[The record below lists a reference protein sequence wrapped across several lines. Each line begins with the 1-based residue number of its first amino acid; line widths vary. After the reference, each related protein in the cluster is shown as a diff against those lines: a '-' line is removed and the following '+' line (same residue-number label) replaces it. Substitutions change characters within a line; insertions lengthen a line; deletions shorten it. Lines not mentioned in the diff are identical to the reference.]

1 LTRGRPGL
9 LPNVPRGR
17 EPGRARLCARPG
29 AMATAALLVL
39 GVMNGAGVTRYRA
52 DKVRVVHSKDEFYWG
67 DPGNSEASRFVG
79 ATNLAENLSWGW
91 HHPDGIYNTIPVGA
105 PLIDR
110 DMNIYLGS
118 DDAVRKFT
126 ASGDL
131 LWSYAPRGQ
140 LAAAPSLLLT
150 AVSGGRVAV
159 PGWDDVAL
167 DKMTEDELNPGAKTE
182 TELRPVF
189 EDDDGHG
196 GPKALGQVRVGDRLV
211 VRPGVGYHANGKE
224 YYRSGD
230 VGEVTQVIQ
239 GTGGEHKAMIRW
251 PRTQH
256 QSVAG
261 FSVLG
266 KRFLRVKR
274 EGKQATLPE
283 MLVGSTTS
291 GYVFALSL
299 ESGEEIWA
307 VQASDQIAGVK
318 GSVSGKDGIVV
329 AAAKRCTDRYCYKYR
344 NQTNPL
350 VPGNQMIWGL
360 LAADGSVAWSF
371 KPQSPVWNFVPQ
383 YGNGTV
389 MFSDFEGTTYCL
401 DLTTGALRWQRDGS
415 MGTYT
420 QAHALYFP
428 EGDLVFAMGVSA
440 YDHKRCNPFPAPG
453 VLPACST
460 WPGSPGWIRALN
472 ASSGRLQWEQETP
485 QPPASAGLG
494 MMHMPRHTRLVVAL
508 GHNCV
513 YNSPS
518 QVWVLDPQNGH
529 SRWTREGP
537 TLWSDRCAGD
547 LEGGDIRR
555 AMGGRATCSPGAW
568 SAPAIDAFGDLY
580 IGSQVGELQR
590 WGSLDG
596 SIGAR
601 GITLLSTLTTG
612 VAFQDQAISFAPGLM
627 AVATCT
633 SLVVFQTSDGEPSI
647 PSDVDLEPGAELL
660 SWDKPVD
667 ASVV

>member
-1 LTRGRPGL
+1 
-9 LPNVPRGR
+9 
-17 EPGRARLCARPG
+17 
-29 AMATAALLVL
+29 MATGVLVVAAALSSLAPARAVLRTRASPGIVSSL
-39 GVMNGAGVTRYRA
+39 GVMNGAGVTRYLA
-52 DKVRVVHSKDEFYWG
+52 DNVRVVRSKGKFYWG
-67 DPGNSEASRFVG
+67 DPGNSEASRFAG
-79 ATNLAENLSWGW
+79 ATSLAENLSWGW
-91 HHPDGIYNTIPVGA
+91 HHPEGVYNTIPVGA
-105 PLIDR
+105 PLIDG

-140 LAAAPSLLLT
+140 LAAAPSLLLAASSSGRRT
-150 AVSGGRVAV
+150 VSG
-159 PGWDDVAL
+159 WEDVSL
-167 DKMTEDELNPGAKTE
+167 DGMTEDELRPDAQTE
-182 TELRPVF
+182 AELRPEFQNVG
-189 EDDDGHG
+189 GHG
-196 GPKALGQVRVGDRLV
+196 GPTSLGQIRVGDRLV

-230 VGEVTQVIQ
+230 VGEVAEIIR
-239 GTGGEHKAMIRW
+239 GTTGEHKARIRW
-251 PRTQH
+251 LRTQH

-261 FSVLG
+261 FSALG
-266 KRFLRVKR
+266 KRFLRVKG
-274 EGKQATLPE
+274 EGKQSTTPE

-291 GYVFALSL
+291 GFVFALSL

-329 AAAKRCTDRYCYKYR
+329 AAANRCTDRYCYKYR

-350 VPGNQMIWGL
+350 VAGNHMIWGL
-360 LAADGSVAWSF
+360 LAADGSVAWNF

-428 EGDLVFAMGVSA
+428 AGDLIFAMGVSA

-453 VLPACST
+453 VLPACNT

-485 QPPASAGLG
+485 QPPSSAGLG
-494 MMHMPRHTRLVVAL
+494 MMHMPLHTRLVVAL
-508 GHNCV
+508 GHNCA
-513 YNSPS
+513 YNSPT
-518 QVWVLDPQNGH
+518 QIWVLDPQNGH

-555 AMGGRATCSPGAW
+555 AMGGRAACEPGAW
-568 SAPAIDAFGDLY
+568 STPVVDSYGDVY
-580 IGSQVGELQR
+580 IGNQVGELQR
-590 WGSLDG
+590 WGSRDR
-596 SIGAR
+596 SVGAR
-601 GITLLSTLTTG
+601 GVELLSTLSTG
-612 VAFQDQAISFAPGLM
+612 VAFQDQAISFAPGVM
-627 AVATCT
+627 AVSTCT
-633 SLVVFQTSDGEPSI
+633 SLIVFQTAPGEPSL
-647 PSDVDLEPGAELL
+647 SDEFQDVGPAPGPL
-660 SWDKPVD
+660 SWERD
-667 ASVV
+667 